1 MHEFLDKTTEC
12 NDADERFMQFMGK
25 SIVMALR
32 FGDLEMANFG
42 TKVFADIW
50 GMDALVDMEALVD
63 MDALVGDYTRPRGS

>member
-1 MHEFLDKTTEC
+1 MHEFLDKTPES
-12 NDADERFMQFMGK
+12 NDADERFMQYMGK

-50 GMDALVDMEALVD
+50 GMDTLE
-63 MDALVGDYTRPRGS
+63 SN